1 MPAEFG
7 GRGVI
12 LDTAAKLFSQQGYKG
27 VSIRDIAQACGLT
40 NAALY
45 YYFKNKEEL
54 YLAVMEYA
62 HARAMTSVTAGL
74 DDRGDLRARLKQLV
88 TRYVESM
95 QDQRESFVMLRRDLD
110 HVADIARAGKLLGG
124 MHRDFMQPLQ
134 TLIET
139 GQTDGQLLPGDAA
152 LYALF
157 LHGMIIALTYRR
169 KHGHRLHIPPEEIDA
184 LVEVFLNGLSCREQA
199 SELKPNLEEYS

>member
-1 MPAEFG
+1 MPAESG
-7 GRGVI
+7 GRDLI

-27 VSIRDIAQACGLT
+27 VSIRDIARACGLT

-45 YYFKNKEEL
+45 YHFKSKEDL

-62 HARAMTSVTAGL
+62 HARAMTAVSASA
-74 DDRGDLRARLKQLV
+74 DDRGDLRARLQQMV

-110 HVADIARAGKLLGG
+110 HVADIARAGKLFGG

-139 GQTDGQLLPGDAA
+139 GQADGQLLPGDAA

-169 KHGHRLHIPPEEIDA
+169 KHGRALRVSPEEVDA
-184 LVEVFLNGLSCREQA
+184 LVEVFLNGLGRR
-199 SELKPNLEEYS
+199 K